1 MVESENLKRNKPWVE
16 SVKTNKI
23 LAFCQSCQFP
33 DERLPLQWG
42 STVLP
47 QAICLF
53 VRHALGL
60 AGANASLSPIPPSL
74 HCSPALLSTLSCP
87 PPSRSR
93 AAPPSFRCAPATGIQ
108 PPTTVALD
116 NSSESGATYVYR
128 TAWKPFMI
136 VNMARQNYLSTTDD
150 NRPDSACTHAAA
162 ARFSVDS
169 FSCFAYSFYCYFS
182 SFSYGSWESGSGRD
196 SRQAM

>member
-74 HCSPALLSTLSCP
+74 HCSPALLLSPLAQRPLASAVLRLQVINHLP
-87 PPSRSR
+87 P
-93 AAPPSFRCAPATGIQ
+93 
-108 PPTTVALD
+108 VALD
-116 NSSESGATYVYR
+116 NSSKSGTTYVYR

-136 VNMARQNYLSTTDD
+136 GGMARQNYLSTTDE
-150 NRPDSACTHAAA
+150 NRPDSACLHAAA

-169 FSCFAYSFYCYFS
+169 FSYFAYSFYCYFS